1 MQNTHHLPSPP
12 PAAPRIPT
20 QAPPT
25 LKHLVSPGD
34 IYGRLT
40 VLAPPV
46 IVNKIA
52 KVAVKCTCGI
62 EKQVNKD
69 SLISGATT
77 SCGCYRSE
85 AAKARAAKS
94 TLVGTYGSYTIK
106 NRYPGA
112 NHLRYTCVC
121 VCGESKVLRRAELLA
136 LPICTHKPAS
146 APLKQ
151 ASWCSMLYA
160 AAK

>member
-12 PAAPRIPT
+12 PAVPRAPT
-20 QAPPT
+20 QAPST
-25 LKHLVSPGD
+25 LKHIVSIGD
-34 IYGRLT
+34 TFGRFT
-40 VLAPPV
+40 VLATPV
-46 IVNKIA
+46 STKGIA
-52 KVAVKCTCGI
+52 KVLVRCTCGT

-94 TLVGTYGSYTIK
+94 VLVGTYGSYTIK
-106 NRYPGA
+106 NRYPDA
-112 NHLRYTCVC
+112 NHLRYTCIC
-121 VCGESKVLRRAELLA
+121 ACGASKVLRRQELLA
-136 LPICTHKPAS
+136 LPICTHKPKS
-146 APLKQ
+146 APVEQ